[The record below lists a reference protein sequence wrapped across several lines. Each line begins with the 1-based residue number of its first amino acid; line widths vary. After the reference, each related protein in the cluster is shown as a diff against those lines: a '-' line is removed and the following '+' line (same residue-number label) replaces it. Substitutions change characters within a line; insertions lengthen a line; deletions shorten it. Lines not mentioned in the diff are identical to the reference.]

1 MLDPAV
7 GYLIDL
13 GGAVLF
19 AGAAGHKTRRFGEF
33 VESFAAYRV
42 VPARW
47 AGAAAHAIP
56 ILELAVC
63 AALLLPAEHARGA
76 LAASGLLIA
85 YAAAIALNLARGR
98 RELDCGCAGP
108 GRRRPIAAWMV
119 WRNLIL
125 ALVLGIA
132 ASPWTARALEEVDY
146 LTVAGGLTAVV
157 LLYLAV
163 DRLAADVAP
172 KGIAVRGAA

>member
-7 GYLIDL
+7 GTLIDL
-13 GGAVLF
+13 SGASLF
-19 AGAAGHKTRRFGEF
+19 ASAAAHKTRRFGEF
-33 VESFAAYRV
+33 AESFAAYRV

-47 AGAAAHAIP
+47 AGVAAHAVP
-56 ILELAVC
+56 ILEVAVC
-63 AALLLPAEHARGA
+63 AALLLPAEHARGT

-98 RELDCGCAGP
+98 RELDCGCAAP

-119 WRNLIL
+119 WRNLTLAFIL
-125 ALVLGIA
+125 GSA
-132 ASPWTARALEEVDY
+132 ASPWTARALEAADY
-146 LTVAGGLTAVV
+146 LTVVGGLSAVV

-172 KGIAVRGAA
+172 KGMAFRGVA